1 MKLPD
6 ITIQQLLEA
15 GVHFGHHK
23 KRWNPKMEK
32 YIFGVRNN
40 IHIIDLRITL
50 PLLNQALESLHKITS
65 KSGKILFVG
74 TKKQASNLV
83 EDIAKKTEQF
93 YITKRWFGGTLTN
106 WNTISN
112 SIKRLES
119 LEKRIREEEQK
130 LSKKELLNLNREI
143 DKLNNAIGGIRTMS
157 SLPDLL
163 IVLDTLKDKIAVQ
176 EANKLKIP
184 VMGVVDTNSEP
195 GSIDYPIP
203 GNDDAIRSIN
213 LYINLFAETILDAK
227 KNIKTKTDIG
237 EALNPPKESNLNK
250 KIENKKNLKN
260 SKNNSKKVSKVKK

>member
-83 EDIAKKTEQF
+83 EDIAKK
-93 YITKRWFGGTLTN
+93 
-106 WNTISN
+106 
-112 SIKRLES
+112 
-119 LEKRIREEEQK
+119 
-130 LSKKELLNLNREI
+130 
-143 DKLNNAIGGIRTMS
+143 LNNFIS
-157 SLPDLL
+157 
-163 IVLDTLKDKIAVQ
+163 LKDGLV
-176 EANKLKIP
+176 EH
-184 VMGVVDTNSEP
+184 
-195 GSIDYPIP
+195 
-203 GNDDAIRSIN
+203 
-213 LYINLFAETILDAK
+213 
-227 KNIKTKTDIG
+227 
-237 EALNPPKESNLNK
+237 
-250 KIENKKNLKN
+250 
-260 SKNNSKKVSKVKK
+260 